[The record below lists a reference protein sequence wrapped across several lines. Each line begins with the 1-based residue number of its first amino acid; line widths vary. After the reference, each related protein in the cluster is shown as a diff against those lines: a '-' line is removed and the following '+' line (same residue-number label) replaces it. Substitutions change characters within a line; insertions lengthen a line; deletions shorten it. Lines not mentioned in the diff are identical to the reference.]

1 MKTNLTV
8 KDFFKITFAYKNLW
22 GGIIPMHI
30 AGVYAVVSAIMG
42 DWSAINWLYLAL
54 GYFCFMMLGITI
66 GYHRYISHKSFETY
80 APVKYI
86 LLFFAMLAGQ
96 GSPIFW
102 TTTHRDLHHPYSDGE
117 KDAHSPNKGIFT
129 SWFLWLWKIE
139 ESDIELRKIVDLLRD
154 PVYAF

>member
-1 MKTNLTV
+1 MI
-8 KDFFKITFAYKNLW
+8 KDLKFKEFLVRTFRYKNLW

-30 AGVYAVVSAIMG
+30 FGLYAIVSALLG
-42 DWSAINWLYLAL
+42 SWNSINWIYLIS

-80 APVKYI
+80 TPIKYI

-102 TTTHRDLHHPYSDGE
+102 TATHRDMHHPHSDKE
-117 KDAHSPNKGIFT
+117 LDPHSPNKGMFT

-139 ESDIELRKIVDLLRD
+139 KKYLTQSSTKS
-154 PVYAF
+154 